1 MNMNSRW
8 QGLAL
13 IIGGILMGI
22 GLLIHPN
29 EAADPNAVIT
39 GRWSLAHGLLFL
51 GAIPALLGLVSVYER
66 LKGLLGF
73 IAYLLTFSS
82 IASFVFAFALETF
95 VVPVMAADPNAG
107 MLLDPSGPL
116 LGGPLGVFLLVIGLA
131 FTSGAIL
138 LGMAIL
144 RSSDLPKWSGIL
156 WIVAAPASLVPPLPY
171 LVLLISGLALGLA
184 FAVTGFAIWSQQMPM
199 TRPATA

>member
-1 MNMNSRW
+1 MNMSSRW

-13 IIGGILMGI
+13 FIGGVLMGI

-29 EAADPNAVIT
+29 DAADPNVVIT

-51 GAIPALLGLVSVYER
+51 GAIPALLGLVSLYER

-82 IASFVFAFALETF
+82 MTSFVFAFALETF

-131 FTSGAIL
+131 FTLGAIF
-138 LGMAIL
+138 LGTAIL
-144 RSSDLPKWSGIL
+144 RSSNLPQWHGIL
-156 WIVAAPASLVPPLPY
+156 WIVAAPVSLVPPLPY
-171 LVLLISGLALGLA
+171 PVLLVSGLGLGLA
-184 FAVTGFAIWSQQMPM
+184 CAVTGFAIWSRQMPM
-199 TRPATA
+199 IRSATT

>member
-1 MNMNSRW
+1 MNMNPRW

-13 IIGGILMGI
+13 FLGGILMGI

-39 GRWSLAHGLLFL
+39 GRWILAHGLLLL

-82 IASFVFAFALETF
+82 VASFIFAFAFETF
-95 VVPVMAADPNAG
+95 VAPVMAADPNAG
-107 MLLDPSGPL
+107 MLLDPTGPL

-131 FTSGAIL
+131 FTLGAIL
-138 LGMAIL
+138 LGIAIL

-156 WIVAAPASLVPPLPY
+156 WIVAAPVSLVPPLPY
-171 LVLLISGLALGLA
+171 PVLLISGLALGLA
-184 FAVTGFAIWSQQMPM
+184 FAVTGFAIWSRQMPM
-199 TRPATA
+199 TRPATT

>member
-1 MNMNSRW
+1 MNMNPRW

-13 IIGGILMGI
+13 FLGGILMGI

-39 GRWSLAHGLLFL
+39 GRWILAHGLLFL

-82 IASFVFAFALETF
+82 IASFIFAFALETF

-116 LGGPLGVFLLVIGLA
+116 LGGPLGVFFLVIGLA
-131 FTSGAIL
+131 FTLGAIL
-138 LGMAIL
+138 LGIAIL

-156 WIVAAPASLVPPLPY
+156 WIVAAPVSLVPPLPY
-171 LVLLISGLALGLA
+171 PVLLISGLALGLA
-184 FAVTGFAIWSQQMPM
+184 FAVTGFAIWSRQMPM
-199 TRPATA
+199 TRPATT